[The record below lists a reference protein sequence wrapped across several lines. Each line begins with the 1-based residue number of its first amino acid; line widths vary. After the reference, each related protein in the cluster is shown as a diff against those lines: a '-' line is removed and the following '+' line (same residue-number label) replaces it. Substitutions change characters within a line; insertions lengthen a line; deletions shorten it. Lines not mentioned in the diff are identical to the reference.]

1 MFSPC
6 YIHVYVSI
14 GTLESDLLSQS
25 TPMCNQMDISLFI
38 KALVRF
44 ISLFH
49 KSNKIYKFISSV
61 KTSQSISATIPQCSY
76 SFFNKYFYPEF
87 YQSTTDCID
96 YPTDMPIISS
106 IDIQPVEVFQS
117 LCFLEDAIKA
127 GHQS

>member
-6 YIHVYVSI
+6 HIHVYVSI

-61 KTSQSISATIPQCSY
+61 KTSQSIQQLYHSVRTL
-76 SFFNKYFYPEF
+76 F
-87 YQSTTDCID
+87 
-96 YPTDMPIISS
+96 S
-106 IDIQPVEVFQS
+106 INTVTLNSINQLLTV
-117 LCFLEDAIKA
+117 
-127 GHQS
+127 